1 VACTRV
7 GGNEDA
13 DVGQTERGQKDTW
26 RKARVHHA
34 MVKK

>member
-13 DVGQTERGQKDTW
+13 DVGQTEVGQEDTW
-26 RKARVHHA
+26 RKARVHH
-34 MVKK
+34 VKVEM